1 MRGRSF
7 KNFHAKRKYFAGV
20 TAKEV
25 FVKSKQCVAVEALL
39 RASKPLRT
47 HKDMQQELKKKRK
60 QNSKPYKLPRG
71 VQLTMRPQAVQI
83 ANTLCYK
90 VGKGSKCVMYFHGG
104 SYVDPP
110 TPFHWRF
117 WQHLVRETDVTV
129 FVVMYGRAPQYH
141 CQRTVTRQKKV
152 YQCLLEQF
160 GSNNMI
166 VMGDS
171 AGGGLALALCEYL
184 AKKNFP
190 QPKKLALLS
199 PWLDV
204 DMSADYSAQLESDLA
219 LDLDELKFWGAC
231 YRHNLPQGHY
241 LASPLFGVSAK
252 LAETHVFVGGAEL
265 FLPDCLKFK
274 QIADEV
280 GANVSVYVWEEMQH
294 VFVMYP
300 IPEAKE
306 ARKQIEKLLE

>member
-1 MRGRSF
+1 M
-7 KNFHAKRKYFAGV
+7 
-20 TAKEV
+20 
-25 FVKSKQCVAVEALL
+25 KSKQCIAVEALL

-90 VGKGSKCVMYFHGG
+90 VGNGSKCVMYFHGG

-129 FVVMYGRAPQYH
+129 FVVMYGRTPQYH
-141 CQRTVTRQKKV
+141 CQRTVTRQKRV

-160 GSNNMI
+160 GANNMI

-190 QPKKLALLS
+190 QPKKLVLFS

-204 DMSADYSAQLESDLA
+204 DMCADYSAQLESDLA

-241 LASPLFGVSAK
+241 LASPLFGVSEK
-252 LAETHVFVGGAEL
+252 LAETHVFAGGAEL
-265 FLPDCLKFK
+265 FLPDCQKLK

-280 GANVSVYVWEEMQH
+280 GANVSLYVWEEMQH

-306 ARKQIEKLLE
+306 ARKQIEKIIE